1 MSRRVTPKAEPAPD
15 QRRDLRLVRGEE
27 THTRILERAMDLAST
42 QGLEGLSIGHLA
54 TSLGVSKAG
63 LFAHFGSKEALQLAI
78 VEAARGVYFSSII
91 EPALLEPE
99 GLPRLTRLCTAW
111 LDYVD
116 HDTFRGGCFFASA
129 SAEFDSRPGKVRDRI
144 AETMREWLEFLE
156 SAVLDAVRLG
166 HLRKDTEAKQLAFE
180 LHALEMGGNWARQ
193 LLLDPA
199 ALKRARNAIVHRLDA
214 AAVHKRG

>member
-91 EPALLEPE
+91 EPALLEP
-99 GLPRLTRLCTAW
+99 
-111 LDYVD
+111 
-116 HDTFRGGCFFASA
+116 
-129 SAEFDSRPGKVRDRI
+129 
-144 AETMREWLEFLE
+144 
-156 SAVLDAVRLG
+156 
-166 HLRKDTEAKQLAFE
+166 
-180 LHALEMGGNWARQ
+180 
-193 LLLDPA
+193 
-199 ALKRARNAIVHRLDA
+199 
-214 AAVHKRG
+214 